1 MLVNRSCVNLRP
13 RIGRYHARRSFGGLK
28 ERLPAGLTLDAHSL
42 FILERDTGISDMRS
56 VRHSKSQVA
65 REIIGLRVYVR
76 IWSVTWQISHP
87 FDCAHASSRL
97 WLPVKHHQ
105 FTCMSAGCP
114 ATEHKRGGMASPH
127 IRVALTL
134 PIAKMIQ

>member
-1 MLVNRSCVNLRP
+1 MRP
-13 RIGRYHARRSFGGLK
+13 RVGRYHARRSFGGLK

-42 FILERDTGISDMRS
+42 FILEGDPGISDMRS

-65 REIIGLRVYVR
+65 WEIIGLWVHVR

-105 FTCMSAGCP
+105 FTCLSAGCP
-114 ATEHKRGGMASPH
+114 ATEHKRGGIASPLSGLLL
-127 IRVALTL
+127 RYPL
-134 PIAKMIQ
+134 